1 MAEPPNIRM
10 SESTSTSG
18 GRLPFGKLL
27 RQFRIAKG
35 LSQEAL
41 AERARISLDT
51 VGALERGRR
60 QAPHRETLTLI
71 SEGLALTP
79 DEHTR
84 LEAAATASSRI
95 GHPRINQVE
104 RIAGTTGDAAA
115 PAERQHNVPYAVNSF
130 HGRHRELSE
139 LTTLIRSRRLVTLH
153 GVGGVGKTRLAI
165 EAARA
170 QLEWDEFRDGL
181 WFVDLGVVSDPDAV
195 IASVAHVLGV
205 REVPNEPLLE
215 AIVDTLRDERL
226 LLILDNC
233 EHVLEPAARI
243 AQRLVQ
249 ACPAV
254 RVLVTSREAL
264 EIDGELVYHVEA
276 LALPSAGA
284 HRAERAASLDELRE
298 SAAVQLFLDRA
309 HDADPHFFL
318 AAAARDPGVVAEICE
333 RLDGLPLTLELAAAR
348 VRDLTLPEIRD
359 ALDSRFS
366 LLAHGRRTAQHRHRT
381 LRAMLEWSYGLLN
394 EGEQRIFRRLGVF
407 AGSWTVEAAVAVCGA
422 APEVARDGV
431 ATLVSKSLVAVVHG
445 AGSAQRYRL
454 LDSLRAFAR
463 ALAVESAQDSDI
475 ARLHAEYYRD
485 RAQAAEAAW
494 RTEPAIDPSAA
505 FGALI
510 ADIAD
515 VRAALDWSLADRND
529 VVLGAELT
537 SVLADAWVE
546 CGLDAEGL
554 RLLDAS
560 RAALGLGSGPPR
572 APSLRIRGPALE
584 PNAGAVETGP
594 GSPHAAPDWLES
606 FASERTYLAGDVI
619 FRAGEEARELL
630 YVVSGTVALEE
641 IGLEVGAHE
650 LLGEIA
656 FFSAQNRRSAS
667 ALCRTDVVV
676 RSIGQDALVDLYEG
690 EPSFRLSLIAVFTRR
705 LLQDLES
712 MRDRKGGSRT

>member
-1 MAEPPNIRM
+1 VTAG
-10 SESTSTSG
+10 TTG

-60 QAPHRETLTLI
+60 QAPHRETLSLI

-79 DEHTR
+79 EEHAG
-84 LEAAATASSRI
+84 LESAAAASRRI
-95 GHPRINQVE
+95 GHPRINE
-104 RIAGTTGDAAA
+104 IDRSA
-115 PAERQHNVPYAVNSF
+115 PPASEAVAHREIHHNLPHAVNSF
-130 HGRHRELSE
+130 HGRERELRE
-139 LTTLIRSRRLVTLH
+139 LTAFIRSRRLVTLH

-170 QLEWDEFRDGL
+170 QLDWDELRDGI
-181 WFVDLGVVSDPDAV
+181 WFVDFGIVADSGSVL
-195 IASVAHVLGV
+195 ASVADVLSA
-205 REVPNEPLLE
+205 REMPNESLLE
-215 AIVDTLRDERL
+215 TIVDTLRDQRV
-226 LLILDNC
+226 LLILDSC
-233 EHVLEPAARI
+233 EHVLEPAARLV
-243 AQRLVQ
+243 QRLAQ
-249 ACPAV
+249 ACPSV
-254 RVLVTSREAL
+254 RLLVTSTEAL
-264 EIDGELVYHVEA
+264 EIDGELVYHVEP
-276 LALPSAGA
+276 LTLPPAGA
-284 HRAERAASLDELRE
+284 HRGERGVALDEIRE

-309 HDADPHFFL
+309 NDADPHFFR
-318 AAAARDPGVVAEICE
+318 AAAEQHPQAVAEICE
-333 RLDGLPLTLELAAAR
+333 RLDGLPLALELAAAR

-366 LLAHGRRTAQHRHRT
+366 LLAHGKRTAQQRHRT
-381 LRAMLEWSYGLLN
+381 LRAMLEWSFGLLG

-407 AGSWTVEAAVAVCGA
+407 AGTWTIDAAVAVCGV
-422 APEVARDGV
+422 APDLARAGV
-431 ATLVSKSLVAVVHG
+431 ATLVSKSLITVVPTAG
-445 AGSAQRYRL
+445 APRRYRL
-454 LDSLRAFAR
+454 LESLRAYAR
-463 ALAVESAQDSDI
+463 ALAAESGEDADA
-475 ARLHAEYYRD
+475 ARLHAEYYRN
-485 RAQAAEAAW
+485 RARTAAAAW
-494 RTEPAIDPSAA
+494 RTEPAIDPRTA

-515 VRAALDWSLADRND
+515 VRAALDWAVSERHD

-537 SVLADAWVE
+537 SVLAEVWVE

-560 RAALGLGSGPPR
+560 RAALDLASGAPR
-572 APSLRIRGPALE
+572 VPSLRIRGTALE
-584 PNAGAVETGP
+584 PL
-594 GSPHAAPDWLES
+594 APALADELDRPPWLES
-606 FASERTYLAGDVI
+606 FTSERKYRAGDVI
-619 FRAGEEARELL
+619 FRAGEEAHELF
-630 YVVSGTVALEE
+630 YVVSGIVALEE
-641 IGLEVGAHE
+641 IGQEVGAHE

-656 FFSAQNRRSAS
+656 FFSAKNRRTAS

-712 MRDRKGGSRT
+712 VRARMSG